1 VRASRVEPMKQESD
15 AGALAQHLECQ
26 GVKLDAAFAA
36 ALEHLARRLLEE
48 NRKRN
53 LTAIRDYEGIL
64 VRHYLDCLM
73 PWVRGWKIPK
83 GRGCDIGTGAGF
95 PGLVY
100 ALMKR
105 DQSWTLVESKINK
118 ISWLRDIS
126 AELALSNVTLAHGRA
141 EALGR
146 DPAHRERYDL
156 CLARAVAKGTV
167 MLEYSL
173 PLLGVGGELW
183 TWQGEDCRPE
193 LWEDVLRQ
201 LGGELKDRMDY
212 VLPESKPA
220 GRKQVLRVV
229 KRYSTPEGFP
239 RRTGIPQKRPL

>member
-1 VRASRVEPMKQESD
+1 MKQESD
-15 AGALAQHLECQ
+15 ARGFAHRIERQ
-26 GVKLDAAFAA
+26 GVELDKETSV
-36 ALEHLARRLLEE
+36 ALEHLAQRLLEE

-53 LTAIRDYEGIL
+53 LTAIQDYDGI
-64 VRHYLDCLM
+64 VIRHYLDCLM
-73 PWVRGWKIPK
+73 PWTKGWKIPE

-105 DQSWTLVESKINK
+105 DQSWTLVESKANK

-126 AELALSNVTLAHGRA
+126 AELALSNVTLVRSRA
-141 EALGR
+141 EVLGR

-173 PLLGVGGELW
+173 PLLRVGGELW

-193 LWEDVLRQ
+193 MWEGALRQ
-201 LGGELKDRMDY
+201 LGGELKDRMEY

-220 GRKQVLRVV
+220 RRKQVLRVV
-229 KRYSTPEGFP
+229 KRHSTPEGFP